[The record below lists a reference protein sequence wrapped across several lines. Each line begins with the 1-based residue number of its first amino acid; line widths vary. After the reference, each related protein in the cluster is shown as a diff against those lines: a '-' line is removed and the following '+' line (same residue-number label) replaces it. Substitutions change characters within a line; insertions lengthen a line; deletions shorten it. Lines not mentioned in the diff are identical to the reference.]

1 MTDTTKP
8 NGDRE
13 AVLDRNYRPHR
24 WDHLEAAPKKS
35 GKTRK
40 GGFGPFIGRFR

>member
-1 MTDTTKP
+1 MTDATEP

-13 AVLDRNYRPHR
+13 RFSDREAALDRNDRPHR
-24 WDHLEAAPKKS
+24 RDQLEAAHKKS

-40 GGFGPFIGRFR
+40 AG